1 MITIIKD
8 KPLINEV
15 FDYDV
20 ILVGTGIVNALGNGF
35 QYQVKVNFPDVD
47 KANKSTNYG
56 DIRKLGTVK
65 VIGLTPAFCLLYIF
79 KTKQRPDKNPDYL
92 DYDALKKCMSLINT
106 AFHGKR
112 IATTFIGASKFDG
125 NGDKQRI
132 LEILENEAKDID
144 LYIYDYEQLTKDEDR
159 NKRWRN
165 ITSQIGNIST
175 EEYRELK
182 KRYYWEN
189 AYGIFKPMPENM
201 TEYEI
206 KQLIKKEK
214 EGS

>member
-15 FDYDV
+15 FDYDA

-65 VIGLTPAFCLLYIF
+65 VIGLTPVFCLLYIF

-175 EEYRELK
+175 EKYRELK

-206 KQLIKKEK
+206 KQFIKKEK
-214 EGS
+214 ESS